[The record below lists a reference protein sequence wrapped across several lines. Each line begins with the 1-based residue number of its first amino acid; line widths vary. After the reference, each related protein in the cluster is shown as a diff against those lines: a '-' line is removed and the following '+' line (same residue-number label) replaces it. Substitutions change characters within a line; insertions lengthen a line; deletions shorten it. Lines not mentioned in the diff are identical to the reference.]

1 MSHEQTSDSVT
12 HMSTLSAELA
22 FPHLTDDM
30 IRRVRDYGTVIS
42 VSRDSILFA
51 PGEKEVDM
59 FVILQGYIDI
69 YAFEECE
76 QWTSTVRLGRRQFS
90 GELDLFNSQ
99 CTLVQARTSEDSVL
113 IRVSRPQL
121 RRMMRAEGDIAN
133 LVMQAMIWRRRRLL
147 ADESTAMI
155 VLAKS
160 GSAETF
166 QLRRFLTQNGYPH
179 RMQEAT
185 MEEVERLRSTAPKRD
200 QQHLL
205 PAVKLRGGR
214 ILYCPSNEELAD
226 ELGITQLP
234 DTESTFDV
242 TIVGAG
248 PSGLAAAVFA
258 ASEGLSTLII
268 EGVAPGGQAGTSSRI
283 ENYLGFPSGI
293 TGQELARCARMQAEK
308 FGARVALSREAIR
321 VEQVDRLL
329 KITLKG
335 GHSVYS
341 RTVVIAT
348 GAKYRKLDLPNYV
361 QYENQGVY
369 YAATAMEAAF
379 CSNAEVAVVGG
390 GNSAGQAATFL
401 SGVASHVHLIVRG
414 ASLASTMSEYLISRI
429 ERSERITIH
438 RHSEITELAGNS
450 TLDSVSWVN
459 RLTGVGETRP
469 IHSVFAMIGA
479 EPNTAWLY
487 GTLLLDRKG
496 FIITGTTEAFE
507 PSQYATTLRG
517 VFAIGDVRSHSVK
530 RVASAVGEGS
540 MVISDVHNYLAEGFN
555 DPPRNQDT
563 REWSTSVG
571 EPVGA

>member
-1 MSHEQTSDSVT
+1 MNHEQTSDTVT
-12 HMSTLSAELA
+12 HMPALSAEMA
-22 FPHLTDDM
+22 FPRLTDDM
-30 IRRVRDYGTVIS
+30 IHRVRIYGTVVS
-42 VSRDSILFA
+42 VSKDSILFTH
-51 PGEKEVDM
+51 GEKEVDM
-59 FVILQGYIDI
+59 FVILQGSIDI
-69 YAFEECE
+69 YVFDECE
-76 QWTSTVRLGRRQFS
+76 QWTRTVRLGQKQFS
-90 GELDLFNSQ
+90 GELDLFSSQ

-113 IRVSRPQL
+113 IRVPRPQL
-121 RRMMRAEGDIAN
+121 RQMMRAEGDIAN
-133 LVMQAMIWRRRRLL
+133 LTIQAMIWRRRRLL
-147 ADESTAMI
+147 ADENTAMI

-166 QLRRFLTQNGYPH
+166 QLQRFLTQNGYPH

-185 MEEVERLRSTAPKRD
+185 IEDVERLRGAAPKQV

-205 PAVKLRGGR
+205 PAVKLRDGR
-214 ILYCPSNEELAD
+214 ILYCPSTEELAD
-226 ELGITQLP
+226 ELGMAQLP
-234 DTESTFDV
+234 DIESTFDI

-258 ASEGLSTLII
+258 ASEGLSTLVI

-293 TGQELARCARMQAEK
+293 TGRELARGARMQAEK
-308 FGARVALSREAIR
+308 FGARLAVSREAIR

-361 QYENQGVY
+361 QHENQGVY

-379 CSNAEVAVVGG
+379 CRNAEVAVVGG

-401 SGVASHVHLIVRG
+401 SGAASHVHLIVRG
-414 ASLASTMSEYLISRI
+414 ASLSNTMSEYLISRI
-429 ERSERITIH
+429 ESSERISIH
-438 RHSEITELAGNS
+438 RNSEISELVG
-450 TLDSVSWVN
+450 TTMLDSVSWVN
-459 RLTGVGETRP
+459 KLTGVQKTRP
-469 IHSVFAMIGA
+469 IHNVFAMIGA
-479 EPNTAWLY
+479 EPNTGWLC

-496 FIITGTTEAFE
+496 FIITGTREAFE
-507 PSQYATTLRG
+507 PSRYATTLRG

-540 MVISDVHNYLAEGFN
+540 MVISDVHNYLAEGFTV
-555 DPPRNQDT
+555 PPRNQDT
-563 REWSTSVG
+563 PAWSASMG

>member
-1 MSHEQTSDSVT
+1 MNNEQTRDSVT
-12 HMSTLSAELA
+12 HMPALSAELA
-22 FPHLTDDM
+22 SPRLTDDM
-30 IRRVRDYGTVIS
+30 IRRVRDYGTLVS
-42 VSRDSILFA
+42 VPKDSILFTL
-51 PGEKEVDM
+51 GEKEVDM
-59 FVILQGYIDI
+59 FVILQGSIAI
-69 YAFEECE
+69 YAFDECE
-76 QWTSTVRLGRRQFS
+76 QWTNTVHLGGRQFS

-121 RRMMRAEGDIAN
+121 RRLMRAEGDIAN

-147 ADESTAMI
+147 ADVSTAMI

-166 QLRRFLTQNGYPH
+166 QLQQFLTQNGYPH

-185 MEEVERLRSTAPKRD
+185 VEEVERLRGAAPK
-200 QQHLL
+200 QVQEHLL
-205 PAVKLRGGR
+205 PAVKLRDGR

-234 DTESTFDV
+234 NAESTFDV

-268 EGVAPGGQAGTSSRI
+268 EAVAPGGQAGTSSRI

-293 TGQELARCARMQAEK
+293 TGQDLARCAQMQAEK
-308 FGARVALSREAIR
+308 FGARLALSREAIR
-321 VEQVDRLL
+321 IEEVDRLL

-348 GAKYRKLDLPNYV
+348 GAKYRKLELPNYV
-361 QYENQGVY
+361 QHENQGVY

-379 CSNAEVAVVGG
+379 CRNVEVAVVGG

-401 SGVASHVHLIVRG
+401 AGVAAHVHLIVRG
-414 ASLASTMSEYLISRI
+414 ASLSNTMSEYLISRI
-429 ERSERITIH
+429 EKSERITIH
-438 RHSEITELAGNS
+438 RHSEITELSGN
-450 TLDSVSWVN
+450 TMLDSVTWVN
-459 RLTGVGETRP
+459 RLTGVEETRP
-469 IHSVFAMIGA
+469 IHYLFAMIGT
-479 EPNTAWLY
+479 EPNTGWLY
-487 GTLLLDRKG
+487 GTILLDRKG
-496 FIITGTTEAFE
+496 FIITGTSEAFE
-507 PSQYATTLRG
+507 PSRYATTLRG

-540 MVISDVHNYLAEGFN
+540 TVISDVHTYLAEGFT
-555 DPPRNQDT
+555 DPRRSQDT
-563 REWSTSVG
+563 EVWSTSMG
-571 EPVGA
+571 ELVGA

>member
-1 MSHEQTSDSVT
+1 MNHEHSSDIVPYVPVVG
-12 HMSTLSAELA
+12 AELA
-22 FPHLTDDM
+22 FPRLTDDM
-30 IRRVRDYGTVIS
+30 IRRVRDYGSPVCLSKDS
-42 VSRDSILFA
+42 VLFE

-59 FVILQGYIDI
+59 FVILQGSIDI
-69 YAFEECE
+69 YAFDECE
-76 QWTSTVRLGRRQFS
+76 QWTSRVRLGRGQFP

-99 CTLVQARTSEDSVL
+99 CTLVQARTAEDSAL
-113 IRVSRPQL
+113 LRIPRPQL

-133 LVMQAMIWRRRRLL
+133 LVIQAMMWRRRRLL
-147 ADESTAMI
+147 ADEGSAMI

-160 GSAETF
+160 GLAETF
-166 QLRRFLTQNGYPH
+166 QLQQFLTQNGYPH

-185 MEEVERLRSTAPKRD
+185 AEEIERLRDGAPKRVERN
-200 QQHLL
+200 LL
-205 PAVKLRGGR
+205 PAVKLQDGR

-234 DTESTFDV
+234 DTESAFDV
-242 TIVGAG
+242 TIIGAG

-268 EGVAPGGQAGTSSRI
+268 EGIAPGGQAGTSSRI

-293 TGQELARCARMQAEK
+293 TGQELARCAQIQAEK
-308 FGARVALSREAIR
+308 FGARIVLSREAIR
-321 VEQVDRLL
+321 IEQVDRLL

-341 RTVVIAT
+341 RTAVIAT
-348 GAKYRKLDLPNYV
+348 GAKYRRLNLPNYV

-369 YAATAMEAAF
+369 YAATAMEAGL
-379 CSNAEVAVVGG
+379 CRNAEVAIVGG
-390 GNSAGQAATFL
+390 GNSAGQAANFL

-414 ASLASTMSEYLISRI
+414 ASLSSTMSEYLISRI
-429 ERSERITIH
+429 ERSERISIH
-438 RHSEITELAGNS
+438 RHSEITELAGNN

-469 IHSVFAMIGA
+469 IHNVFAMIGA
-479 EPNTAWLY
+479 EPNTGWLC

-496 FIITGTTEAFE
+496 FIITGTSEAFE
-507 PSQYATTLRG
+507 PSRYATTLRG

-540 MVISDVHNYLAEGFN
+540 TVISDVHKYLAEGFN
-555 DPPRNQDT
+555 EPLRSQDT
-563 REWSTSVG
+563 QEWSTSAV
-571 EPVGA
+571 ELVGA